1 MQQNTLLSFP
11 KMRRYLWGK
20 KCYFLL
26 LASLCLLF
34 QTESLAQVPLSLAEA
49 LTRSL
54 ANNYSIKIEQKR
66 VERATLNNN
75 SGEAGRLP
83 TILLNLG
90 QNNGINNIENPASF
104 LSGNIINNSLQPSV
118 SLNWL
123 LFGGNRVSIE
133 KNRLENLEREA
144 QGNFEIVLQNT
155 AQAVLMAYYRARLEQ
170 ERIAVLEKILK
181 YSKDRYEY
189 AKTKLDLGLGNS
201 SEILLEET
209 NYLTDSVNVLNQR
222 LVARNAQ
229 RDLNLL
235 LAEKNID
242 QLYILT
248 DKLEVVPQD
257 FDWQTLEKEMM
268 AANPDLRKQF
278 LSQEVLKTTLAY
290 QKALAMPTL
299 NFEAGF
305 STNFNRQ
312 DLSQAIFAGGNIEPP
327 QKPINARTMNY
338 FGNFTVSFTLFNGG
352 RIQRAI
358 ERARMDENIGN
369 LGIEQIQLSLSRDL
383 SAALDLYNVRKQL
396 LNINT
401 QARKVAE
408 RNLEISQERFQA
420 GIINSFDYRQVQNNY
435 QNAAFSEL
443 QAIYNLLD
451 SHTTLM
457 RLTGGILKRE
467 TNPN

>member
-1 MQQNTLLSFP
+1 
-11 KMRRYLWGK
+11 
-20 KCYFLL
+20 
-26 LASLCLLF
+26 
-34 QTESLAQVPLSLAEA
+34 
-49 LTRSL
+49 
-54 ANNYSIKIEQKR
+54 
-66 VERATLNNN
+66 
-75 SGEAGRLP
+75 
-83 TILLNLG
+83 
-90 QNNGINNIENPASF
+90 
-104 LSGNIINNSLQPSV
+104 
-118 SLNWL
+118 
-123 LFGGNRVSIE
+123 
-133 KNRLENLEREA
+133 
-144 QGNFEIVLQNT
+144 
-155 AQAVLMAYYRARLEQ
+155 
-170 ERIAVLEKILK
+170 
-181 YSKDRYEY
+181 
-189 AKTKLDLGLGNS
+189 
-201 SEILLEET
+201 
-209 NYLTDSVNVLNQR
+209 
-222 LVARNAQ
+222 
-229 RDLNLL
+229 

-383 SAALDLYNVRKQL
+383 LAALDLYNVRKQL

>member
-1 MQQNTLLSFP
+1 MQQNTLLSFL
-11 KMRRYLWGK
+11 KTRLSLLDK
-20 KCYFLL
+20 NHYFLL
-26 LASLCLLF
+26 LGSLCLLF
-34 QTESLAQVPLSLAEA
+34 QTESRAQTPLSLADA
-49 LTRSL
+49 LTKSL
-54 ANNYSIKIEQKR
+54 TNNYSIKIEQKR
-66 VERATLNNN
+66 VERTALNNN
-75 SGEAGRLP
+75 GGEAGRLP

-90 QNNGINNIENPASF
+90 QNNGINNIDNPASF
-104 LSGNIINNSLQPSV
+104 LSGNIINNSVQPSV

-133 KNRLENLEREA
+133 KSRLENLEQEA

-155 AQAVLMAYYRARLEQ
+155 AQAVLMAYYKARLEQ
-170 ERIAVLEKILK
+170 ERISVLEKVLK

-209 NYLTDSVNVLNQR
+209 NYLTDSVNVLNQK

-268 AANPDLRKQF
+268 AANADLRKQF

-312 DLSQAIFAGGNIEPP
+312 DLSQAVFAGGNAEPP
-327 QKPINARTMNY
+327 QEPINARTMNY

-352 RIQRAI
+352 KIQRAI
-358 ERARMDENIGN
+358 ERARIDENIGN

-383 SAALDLYNVRKQL
+383 LAALDLYNVRKQL

-420 GIINSFDYRQVQNNY
+420 GVINSFDYRQVQNNY

-451 SHTTLM
+451 SHTTLL
-457 RLTGGILKRE
+457 RLTGGILKKE
-467 TNPN
+467 QNPK